1 MNPEQELVKTRI
13 HEPGLKSGFVIT
25 LMLFIVGVIVLF
37 ADPFHNAPGI
47 FRWLFYLI
55 PGLFIFLGVA
65 GAIQLGQKIIWPAYI
80 QHTSQELRPD
90 LAWAPVVWEGQ
101 HVIGRATHELI
112 QDHEGWKYGLSR
124 KMIFGDKLIVFG
136 FGIPFLIAFAALL
149 SWMFYQNERMPLP
162 TAIASATAITV
173 FCGGTSLLL
182 IGLLIFGHRGRLC
195 LMSIPNN
202 KSLVEVEFSPKTNP
216 KTTAITDLL
225 LGKPERIQLRVR
237 RDQIDAVQLGPW
249 NYVAGDSSE
258 KTRCEAVQ
266 GVLVL
271 RDMESDEFQRLPI
284 LLTMDYREA
293 AQLMGN
299 LATTLQVPFFFYA
312 DAQGWQ
318 SELRQTQDRPP
329 LKYGGVS
336 S

>member
-1 MNPEQELVKTRI
+1 MNSEQELVKTRI
-13 HEPGLKSGFVIT
+13 HEPGLKTGFVIT

-37 ADPFHNAPGI
+37 ADPFHNAPDI
-47 FRWLFYLI
+47 FRWLFYLV
-55 PGLFIFLGVA
+55 PGLFIFLGGA

-80 QHTSQELRPD
+80 QHTSQERRPD

-112 QDHEGWKYGLSR
+112 QDHAGWKYGLSR
-124 KMIFGDKLIVFG
+124 KMVFGDKLIVFG

-173 FCGGTSLLL
+173 FCGVTTFLF
-182 IGLLIFGHRGRLC
+182 IGLLIFGHHGRLC
-195 LMSIPNN
+195 LISIPNSE
-202 KSLVEVEFSPKTNP
+202 SLVEVEFSPKTNP
-216 KTTAITDLL
+216 KTAAITDLF
-225 LGKPERIQLRVR
+225 LGKPERIQLRIR

-258 KTRCEAVQ
+258 KTRCDAVQ

-293 AQLMGN
+293 AKLMRD
-299 LATTLQVPFFFYA
+299 LAVALQVPFFFYA

-318 SELRQTQDRPP
+318 AELHHSQDRPP

-336 S
+336 T

>member
-1 MNPEQELVKTRI
+1 MNSEQNFVETRI
-13 HEPGLKSGFVIT
+13 HEPGLTTGFVMT
-25 LMLFIVGVIVLF
+25 LMFFIVGVIVLF
-37 ADPFHNAPGI
+37 VDPFHSAPGI
-47 FRWLFYLI
+47 FRWLFYLV
-55 PGLFIFLGVA
+55 PGLFIFLGGA
-65 GAIQLGQKIIWPAYI
+65 GAIQLGQRIIWPAYI
-80 QHTSQELRPD
+80 QHTSQALRPD

-136 FGIPFLIAFAALL
+136 FGIPFLIAFAAIL
-149 SWMFYQNERMPLP
+149 SWFFHQNNEMPLP

-173 FCGGTSLLL
+173 FCGVTTFLF
-182 IGLLIFGHRGRLC
+182 IGLLIFGYHSRLC
-195 LMSIPNN
+195 LISIPNSE
-202 KSLVEVEFSPKTNP
+202 SLVEVEFSPKTNP
-216 KTTAITDLL
+216 KTAAITDLL
-225 LGKPERIQLRVR
+225 LGQPERIQLRIR

-258 KTRCEAVQ
+258 KTRCDAVQ

-271 RDMESDEFQRLPI
+271 RDMESNDFQRLPI
-284 LLTMDYREA
+284 LLTQNYREA
-293 AQLMGN
+293 AQRMRD
-299 LATTLQVPFFFYA
+299 LATILKVPFFFYA
-312 DAQGWQ
+312 NAEGWQ
-318 SELRQTQDRPP
+318 TELRQSQDRPP